1 MENITKH
8 PVASFDQLPREVAE
22 AHDKLDLILGLVQG
36 FIDSQKPSGPKMLTA
51 EEAAVFLK
59 KKVST
64 IYTMNC
70 HGQLPVHHIGNKVVY
85 FEKELLEFIKNN
97 GKLSKDGETIEE
109 HADAV
114 ANGMSRK
121 ASGTVERNSK
131 ADEQKEIDARVKQ
144 YEERQ
149 ARLKADAEKALK
161 ALAPSDQTTPS
172 EQMYADATATNHPD
186 TDTAIVGEDT
196 SANDA
201 GNSAVSG
208 LQEPVAESA
217 DTATTDP
224 VEESASIKTDANHS
238 TGFDHGQTH
247 SSFPSVTVETREHTQ
262 THKLRYVIVFA
273 QELTASQKSEL
284 KPVVEQHGGYLAS
297 FDNLFT
303 FHTEEQALRCCET
316 IGKK

>member
-131 ADEQKEIDARVKQ
+131 ADEQKEIELFESQVADYRAGARIFREIAATLTDGPRAEANRMAALGEYLMHSCRTTANLKKGRIAWRKGDRETVRALARDE
-144 YEERQ
+144 YEN
-149 ARLKADAEKALK
+149 AKAALK
-161 ALAPSDQTTPS
+161 VVDEDSRLGWLASSD
-172 EQMYADATATNHPD
+172 Y
-186 TDTAIVGEDT
+186 
-196 SANDA
+196 
-201 GNSAVSG
+201 
-208 LQEPVAESA
+208 
-217 DTATTDP
+217 
-224 VEESASIKTDANHS
+224 
-238 TGFDHGQTH
+238 TGSRPQI
-247 SSFPSVTVETREHTQ
+247 EW
-262 THKLRYVIVFA
+262 KLRKMR
-273 QELTASQKSEL
+273 ELYGFE
-284 KPVVEQHGGYLAS
+284 
-297 FDNLFT
+297 
-303 FHTEEQALRCCET
+303 
-316 IGKK
+316 